1 LKPWTKSALGGLRL
15 AWSPNVKRKRC
26 AILFITLATCWTRQG
41 CVWNVPMCLKTMEL
55 YRAICDSV
63 TLGLLLFVPGHGTY
77 RRFRLGDE
85 NPRVRKQRRYQ
96 LAIALHKP
104 RGPVRSREVF
114 HRFRKDS
121 NDGCFPQ
128 THRSLMIAGRYVG
141 EKRLNH
147 QERRKLARLPL
158 GVLVRIRPSG
168 QNPELGETLNVSPRG
183 LYLHTRARL
192 QPGQELECV
201 LVLPEM
207 LTHAPAPCSW
217 SVAVASS
224 ESMRDCRD
232 NSWARPLK
240 STVTISLGP
249 QRRWNRRN
257 RPKSPESR
265 VIADIARHRLT
276 RQSLIRRP
284 GRIKPAA

>member
-1 LKPWTKSALGGLRL
+1 
-15 AWSPNVKRKRC
+15 
-26 AILFITLATCWTRQG
+26 
-41 CVWNVPMCLKTMEL
+41 MEL
-55 YRAICDSV
+55 YRAICDRV

-85 NPRVRKQRRYQ
+85 NPTVRKQRRYQ

-158 GVLVRIRPSG
+158 GVFVRIRPSG

-207 LTHAPAPCSW
+207 LTHAPAPMLVECRGRVVRVNERLPGQQLGAALEIYSYDFSW
-217 SVAVASS
+217 PSDQLESS
-224 ESMRDCRD
+224 
-232 NSWARPLK
+232 
-240 STVTISLGP
+240 
-249 QRRWNRRN
+249 
-257 RPKSPESR
+257 
-265 VIADIARHRLT
+265 
-276 RQSLIRRP
+276 
-284 GRIKPAA
+284 